1 MKLRYFIQ
9 LVVIIFT
16 LNACSSKAQKDTI
29 VLIITNYG
37 NIKLKLYNETPIHR
51 DTFISLIKRGY
62 FADKIF
68 HRVIKNFMIQG
79 GTSSENK
86 PDLHPEKDINYT
98 LPAEIHPNL
107 YHKKGAL
114 AAARKADMVN
124 PKRES
129 TPTQFYIVQGEKF
142 NLQQLKN
149 IEESINVQLIQSLA
163 HQYYIEEMKKAK
175 KERRQVDDQSLVNS
189 AISRAQQENAT
200 HKFAFSPDQIET
212 YTTIGGTP
220 HLDGTYTVFGEVIEG
235 LDVVDKIAQVKT
247 LPGDKPEKEIIFS
260 IKILPENR

>member
-1 MKLRYFIQ
+1 MKLGYF
-9 LVVIIFT
+9 LVLSVLLFS
-16 LNACSSKAQKDTI
+16 LNSCKTRAQKETI
-29 VLIITNYG
+29 VLITTNFG

-62 FADKIF
+62 FTDKVF

-86 PDLHPEKDINYT
+86 PDVHPETDITYT
-98 LPAEIHPNL
+98 LPAEILPNL

-114 AAARKADMVN
+114 AAARKGDMVN

-149 IEESINVQLIQSLA
+149 IEENINVQLIQGLA
-163 HQYYIEEMKKAK
+163 HKYYIEDIKKAK
-175 KERRQVDDQSLVNS
+175 SEGKPIDDQSIVNA
-189 AISRAQQENAT
+189 AISKAQEANSK
-200 HKFAFSPDQIET
+200 HKFTFSPEQIET

-235 LDVVDKIAQVKT
+235 LDVVDKIAAVKT
-247 LPGDKPEKEIIFS
+247 LPGDKPEKEVIFS